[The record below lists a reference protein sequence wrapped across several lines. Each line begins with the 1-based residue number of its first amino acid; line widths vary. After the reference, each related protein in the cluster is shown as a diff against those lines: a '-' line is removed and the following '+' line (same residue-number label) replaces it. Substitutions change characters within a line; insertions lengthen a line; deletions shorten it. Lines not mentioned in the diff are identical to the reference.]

1 MIQNIPTMKFKL
13 MHDGRQRTFVL
24 ILDKGEEV
32 IKTLTGFAQANSLYA
47 CQFTAIG
54 AFREATVGFFD
65 FSKKDY
71 KRIEIPQQTEVLSLT
86 GDITQYKNAPQVH
99 AHVVL
104 GKEDGI
110 ALGGHLLKAEV
121 HPTLEI
127 VLTDAPFHLQRK
139 MNEEVGLPLI
149 EL

>member
-1 MIQNIPTMKFKL
+1 MKFKL
-13 MHDGRQRTFVL
+13 IHDGRQRTYVL
-24 ILDKGEEV
+24 ILETGDEV
-32 IKTLTGFAQANSLYA
+32 IRTLTSFAQANSLYA

-54 AFREATVGFFD
+54 AFRKATLGFFE
-65 FSKKDY
+65 FAKKDY
-71 KRIEIPQQTEVLSLT
+71 KRIDVPQQTEVLSLM
-86 GDITQYKNAPQVH
+86 GDISQYKDAPQVH

-104 GKEDGI
+104 GKEDGM
-110 ALGGHLLKAEV
+110 AHGGHLLHAEV

>member
-1 MIQNIPTMKFKL
+1 MKFKL
-13 MHDGRQRTFVL
+13 MHDGRQRTYVL
-24 ILDKGEEV
+24 VLDMGEEV
-32 IKTLTGFAQANSLYA
+32 MKTLTGFAQANSLYA

-54 AFREATVGFFD
+54 AFRKATLGFFD

-71 KRIEIPQQTEVLSLT
+71 KKIDVLQQTEVLSLM
-86 GDITQYKNAPQVH
+86 GDISQYKNTPQVH

-104 GKEDGI
+104 GKEDG
-110 ALGGHLLKAEV
+110 AAQGGHLLSAEV
-121 HPTLEI
+121 FPTLEI

>member
-1 MIQNIPTMKFKL
+1 MEYKL
-13 MHDGRQRTFVL
+13 LNDGRQRTFVL
-24 ILDKGEEV
+24 ILNSGEEV
-32 IKTLTGFAQANSLYA
+32 MSTLMKFALANSLYA

-54 AFREATVGFFD
+54 AFRKATVGFFD

-71 KRIEIPQQTEVLSLT
+71 KKIGIPEQTEVLSLT
-86 GDITQYKNAPQVH
+86 GDISQYKDAPQVH

-104 GKEDGI
+104 GKQDGT
-110 ALGGHLLKAEV
+110 AHGGHLISAEV

-127 VLTDAPFHLQRK
+127 VLNDSPFHLQRK
-139 MNEEVGLPLI
+139 LNPETGLPLI

>member
-1 MIQNIPTMKFKL
+1 MKFKL
-13 MHDGRQRTFVL
+13 IGDGRQRTFVL
-24 ILDKGEEV
+24 LLDTGEEV
-32 IKTLTGFAQANSLYA
+32 IKTLRGFAQANSLYA

-65 FSKKDY
+65 FLKKEY
-71 KRIEIPQQTEVLSLT
+71 KKIEVPHRTGVLALT

-104 GKEDGI
+104 GKEDGS

-127 VLTDAPFHLQRK
+127 VVTDAPFHLQRK

-149 EL
+149 DL

>member
-1 MIQNIPTMKFKL
+1 MKFKL
-13 MHDGRQRTFVL
+13 MHDGSQRTYVI
-24 ILDKGEEV
+24 ILETGEEV
-32 IKTLTGFAQANSLYA
+32 IKTLTSWAQANSLYA

-54 AFREATVGFFD
+54 AFRKATLGFFD

-71 KRIEIPQQTEVLSLT
+71 KRIEVPRQTEVLSLT
-86 GDITQYKNAPQVH
+86 GDISQYKNAAQVH

-104 GKEDGI
+104 GKEDG
-110 ALGGHLLKAEV
+110 AAQGGHLLYAEV

>member
-1 MIQNIPTMKFKL
+1 MKFKL
-13 MHDGRQRTFVL
+13 MHDGRQRTFVV
-24 ILDKGEEV
+24 ILDPGEEV
-32 IKTLTGFAQANSLYA
+32 IKTLKGFAQANSLYA

-65 FSKKDY
+65 FLKKDY
-71 KRIEIPQQTEVLSLT
+71 KKIAIPQPTEVLSLT

-104 GKEDGI
+104 GKEDGT
-110 ALGGHLLKAEV
+110 AHGGHLMKAEV
-121 HPTLEI
+121 YPTLEI
-127 VLTDAPFHLQRK
+127 VLTDSPFHLQRK
-139 MNEEVGLPLI
+139 MNDTLGLPMI